1 MPTMVI
7 FERRMKMS
15 DKKAEEK
22 QKAAPSKKE
31 EKLEPCTTSHS
42 AEASRPD
49 EEEDACDEG
58 VN

>member
-1 MPTMVI
+1 
-7 FERRMKMS
+7 MS